1 MSIAII
7 KSQDKPS
14 REAYLISIYIFI
26 FLIGSLLGT
35 FASAALNQIVLW
47 VLGPI
52 LTFYIVSVKLNRL
65 NSIPTEFKLYFALIP
80 ISFLGLTQVEHVD
93 LFFRYAK
100 VLFSN
105 AVFMLIIF
113 LALESQED
121 IRIALFSVFL
131 SCLTVVG
138 LSFFLEVGTSLQQEA
153 DYRLSGIAGNSNG
166 LATFARVGVILALYY
181 SIVEQKVL
189 YKVAY
194 FLASVFM
201 FYAII
206 LSASRGNF
214 GNVVF
219 SVLLF
224 INLKKVNIPRIALV
238 FISLYFIYFLFLNYG
253 EGLIGDTFMYK
264 RLTKNES
271 VEDAIESESRIQIYI
286 KTFDLF
292 ANNPLTG
299 VGLNQIAPKIGHISH
314 TDWLDIA
321 AQLGIIGII
330 SYASIY
336 FKLFRKIVRNWK
348 INNIMNND
356 RFSSLFF
363 TIFLSELAFGLS
375 NPNWFFQLNMLI
387 LGITIAQM
395 TTVANKSRNQL
406 LKT

>member
-194 FLASVFM
+194 FLASMFM